1 MNIIIEFCITHQ
13 RESLSRHFSC
23 VKILIFYS
31 LYCLSCVTP
40 ALFGWYVKRL
50 GWYRFTDR
58 PSARPYLLLA
68 ISLAIDFP

>member
-1 MNIIIEFCITHQ
+1 MNIIIEFSIMHR
-13 RESLSRHFSC
+13 RESPSRHFSC

-31 LYCLSCVTP
+31 LACVAP
-40 ALFGWYVKRL
+40 ALLGWYVKRL